1 VNPPKA
7 DNVPSDYDEVYN
19 RQNDI
24 LYLDR
29 NSRYDEMVTHLA
41 TIPMTTKTQFV
52 QPL

>member
-1 VNPPKA
+1 
-7 DNVPSDYDEVYN
+7 
-19 RQNDI
+19 

-52 QPL
+52 QPLWQFESVRYYRHKNG